1 MCQDLI
7 AAAKGVAASIEIATR
22 RKANHPW
29 SKTYERQYSKLNVK
43 CAREGFKA
51 SFLSLT
57 SITYSGLAFTKCLV
71 FMWGWLDGTRVLP
84 SGLVRGWDVLDEAG
98 WKVSAMGFNVRG

>member
-1 MCQDLI
+1 ML
-7 AAAKGVAASIEIATR
+7 
-22 RKANHPW
+22 H
-29 SKTYERQYSKLNVK
+29 VK

-71 FMWGWLDGTRVLP
+71 FMWGWLDGTRVAFTKCLVFMWGWLDGTRVLP
-84 SGLVRGWDVLDEAG
+84 SGLVRGWDVLDFWTRLDERVLPWG
-98 WKVSAMGFNVRG
+98 LTCVVESVRLLDPVFLC